1 MFPGASDSQMELF
14 MFKEQL
20 FKELPLLVLSVE
32 QFGTLEVIED
42 YLLNKLNSKEDLA
55 SGMLGRKDIHDYIRE
70 KFEANQDKD
79 SDDESSS

>member
-55 SGMLGRKDIHDYIRE
+55 SGMLGRSKKIMMFKECLLII
-70 KFEANQDKD
+70 FWA
-79 SDDESSS
+79 